1 MPLPLV
7 MLICI
12 LSSALQAQCW
22 KAYDST
28 AYSKCYAN
36 PRRLLYAGG
45 ILINPNFDDGLRGWS
60 ANGNCVLQRRNSSS
74 SSPRDLE
81 KKLDRSRN
89 LEEKLDRSRNL
100 EGKLY
105 QAEEEEE
112 EEEEE
117 EGSTNWFVVAANRT
131 AAYNGPSQLL
141 PNLTATLKYSLSA
154 WLQVSGPV
162 QHVLI
167 KATLA
172 VDGGKHYVCAGTVIA
187 QSGCWSFL
195 KGGFSLDGLITSSTS
210 ARLYFETMNFSS
222 GTDLWLDRAAVQPFS
237 DVEWKSHQAEQKE
250 LLRQRIVS
258 LQVVDSDTGRRIH
271 DADIQVMNAK
281 LNFPFGSAILQNILS
296 NQPYQN
302 WFLERFNTAVF
313 GNELKWYATE
323 KNQGQVDYSVADAM
337 MAFCKAHNLS
347 VRGHNVVW
355 DDARFQ
361 QQWVKALVARPAEL
375 RAAVMARVSSVV
387 GHYAGQVIDW
397 DVSNEQ
403 LHFSFYEDAL
413 SDPTFSTSLFLAV
426 QALDPSGQLFLNEY
440 NTIEDCHDPT
450 ASPDAFLAKLR
461 QLAAAGVSN
470 LAIGLESHFTTPNIP
485 YIRSTLDKLA
495 TLGLPIWLTELDINV
510 QALNNNITKAAI
522 YLEDI
527 LQEAFSH
534 PAVNGIVMWT
544 AWEPKGCYRMCLTD
558 NNMANLATG
567 DVVDALLQ
575 EWEQVEILTHTG
587 GASKWRG
594 PIGAHN
600 VSIHWHN
607 NSYYTSLLVHPGKG
621 VQHFVMKIPTASSIV
636 QTQEPSISIA
646 IA

>member
-28 AYSKCYAN
+28 AYSKCYSN

-74 SSPRDLE
+74 SFPRDLE
-81 KKLDRSRN
+81 KKLDKSRN
-89 LEEKLDRSRNL
+89 LEEKLDRLRNL
-100 EGKLY
+100 ERKLY
-105 QAEEEEE
+105 QAEEEE

-131 AAYNGPSQLL
+131 AVYNGPSQLL

-172 VDGGKHYVCAGTVIA
+172 VDGGKHYVCVGTVIA
-187 QSGCWSFL
+187 QRGCWSFL

-237 DVEWKSHQAEQKE
+237 DVEWKSHQAAQKE

-281 LNFPFGSAILQNILS
+281 LNFPFGSAILQNILN
-296 NQPYQN
+296 NQAYQ
-302 WFLERFNTAVF
+302 
-313 GNELKWYATE
+313 
-323 KNQGQVDYSVADAM
+323 
-337 MAFCKAHNLS
+337 
-347 VRGHNVVW
+347 
-355 DDARFQ
+355 
-361 QQWVKALVARPAEL
+361 
-375 RAAVMARVSSVV
+375 
-387 GHYAGQVIDW
+387 
-397 DVSNEQ
+397 
-403 LHFSFYEDAL
+403 
-413 SDPTFSTSLFLAV
+413 
-426 QALDPSGQLFLNEY
+426 
-440 NTIEDCHDPT
+440 
-450 ASPDAFLAKLR
+450 
-461 QLAAAGVSN
+461 
-470 LAIGLESHFTTPNIP
+470 
-485 YIRSTLDKLA
+485 
-495 TLGLPIWLTELDINV
+495 
-510 QALNNNITKAAI
+510 AAI

-607 NSYYTSLLVHPGKG
+607 NTYYTSLLVHPGKG
-621 VQHFVMKIPTASSIV
+621 VQHFVMEIPTTSSIV
-636 QTQEPSISIA
+636 QTQEPSISSA